1 MILDLCHRSQELMST
16 LWEGDAEAFL
26 EQVGPSFSFV
36 SPITDPLDGAAAQ
49 VEVYCARARKVS
61 PRLSCT
67 ILDAQCTHQ
76 SETSA
81 TILLVGTIAAAPDEP
96 TGVRATFVWTRVQ
109 DADALVHLHV
119 SMTPDTIRKIQ
130 AVEQAEIGML
140 AQLQKPA
147 KAKSRQFVLRDTDG
161 HTHVLRERDI
171 TFLES
176 RHQYTVVHQH
186 RDQYFVVRRPLTSVL
201 EGMPDCFV
209 RIHRSYAVNVTFVRQ
224 ISRREVLL
232 ADGTS
237 IPVPERRAKQVRE
250 DLLGVMS
257 GLGAQGLMGSR
268 A

>member
-1 MILDLCHRSQELMST
+1 MILDLCYRSQELMSA

-26 EQVGPSFSFV
+26 AQAGSGFGFV
-36 SPITDPLDGAAAQ
+36 SPITDPLDDPVVQ
-49 VEVYCARARKVS
+49 VEAYCVRARRVS
-61 PRLSCT
+61 DRLSCT
-67 ILDAQCTHQ
+67 ILDAQCTHRT
-76 SETSA
+76 ERTA
-81 TILLVGTIAAAPDEP
+81 TILLVGMIGGMQEEP
-96 TGVRATFVWTRVQ
+96 SGVRATFVWSGER
-109 DADALVHLHV
+109 DAEELVHLHV
-119 SMTPDTIRKIQ
+119 SMTPNTMHKIQ

-147 KAKSRQFVLRDTDG
+147 KPKSRQFVLRDTDG
-161 HTHVLRERDI
+161 HTHVLRERDV

-268 A
+268 T

>member
-1 MILDLCHRSQELMST
+1 MNSWKKSDSTITYENGEEIAKIGPNDLDLMKRLRKAGSDHRKYLRMIN
-16 LWEGDAEAFL
+16 
-26 EQVGPSFSFV
+26 V
-36 SPITDPLDGAAAQ
+36 SMDITAMQPWWFEFDT
-49 VEVYCARARKVS
+49 YK
-61 PRLSCT
+61 
-67 ILDAQCTHQ
+67 
-76 SETSA
+76 
-81 TILLVGTIAAAPDEP
+81 VGTVANS
-96 TGVRATFVWTRVQ
+96 TSTM
-109 DADALVHLHV
+109 H
-119 SMTPDTIRKIQ
+119 KIQ

-147 KAKSRQFVLRDTDG
+147 KPKSRQFVLRDTDG
-161 HTHVLRERDI
+161 HTHVLRERDV

-268 A
+268 T